1 MENTIFEL
9 SMNQWGMYQY
19 LEFIVNY
26 AIPIIASA
34 AVVIGGIWT
43 LYKYFKEKNRDFYSK
58 VLSEVYEP
66 LFEEIVKMEY
76 TRVFLKKSYD
86 KKSEKVE
93 VNGKKL
99 GKNRYSTK
107 HTPFI
112 YLNNTKT
119 KNTWKQGAGTTT
131 TVEKT
136 ELYNFD
142 KTLSELLNKVNMDYA
157 PKDLV
162 ALLEVYSF
170 VNVFKDIEEYDYQ
183 KEIKIIQRKIRKNIL
198 VGYKK
203 YRRKLG
209 LKDVTIDKFCF
220 IFGEWVFFR

>member
-1 MENTIFEL
+1 MEGTIFETAI
-9 SMNQWGMYQY
+9 SQWGMYQY
-19 LEFIVNY
+19 LELVVNY
-26 AIPIIASA
+26 IIPIITSSA
-34 AVVIGGIWT
+34 LIAGGVWT

-76 TRVFLKKSYD
+76 TRVFLKKSY
-86 KKSEKVE
+86 KCKSEKVE
-93 VNGKKL
+93 VDGKKL
-99 GKNRYSTK
+99 GKSRYGIK

-119 KNTWKQGAGTTT
+119 KNTWKQGQGTTT

-142 KTLSELLNKVNMDYA
+142 KTLSELLGKVNMDYA

-162 ALLEVYSF
+162 ALLKVYSF
-170 VNVFKDIEEYDYQ
+170 VEVYKDVEEYNYFE
-183 KEIKIIQRKIRKNIL
+183 EIKKLQRKIRKNIL
-198 VGYKK
+198 MGYKK

-209 LKDVTIDKFCF
+209 LKDVTVNIFCF